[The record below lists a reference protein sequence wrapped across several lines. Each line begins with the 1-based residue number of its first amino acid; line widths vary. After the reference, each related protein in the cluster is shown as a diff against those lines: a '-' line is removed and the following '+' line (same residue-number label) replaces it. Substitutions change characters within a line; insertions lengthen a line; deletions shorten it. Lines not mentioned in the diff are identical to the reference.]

1 MNRMCLIL
9 VPVSLAVPAWSAL
22 AQETDSLVL
31 KEQVLL
37 QENRQYIQMAQRDKV
52 LSIEQADSLR
62 SITIG
67 TLEKP
72 IQAGIDLLFQVRD
85 FIDHQYEEQLRAV
98 DEPVLEEYYYSA
110 SRMLPDKLGMP
121 EGYVSPEEREAERQK
136 LAMEQFAESLARE
149 FEREKLPAWQEWC
162 IRHLPFFFGS
172 RAWYKGKTTFING
185 HEVAVPAG
193 NRHPT
198 ARPSGSSR

>member
-1 MNRMCLIL
+1 MCLIL
-9 VPVSLAVPAWSAL
+9 VSVSLAVPAWSAL

-62 SITIG
+62 SITVG

-85 FIDHQYEEQLRAV
+85 FI
-98 DEPVLEEYYYSA
+98 
-110 SRMLPDKLGMP
+110 
-121 EGYVSPEEREAERQK
+121 VS
-136 LAMEQFAESLARE
+136 
-149 FEREKLPAWQEWC
+149 
-162 IRHLPFFFGS
+162 IR
-172 RAWYKGKTTFING
+172 
-185 HEVAVPAG
+185 
-193 NRHPT
+193 
-198 ARPSGSSR
+198 

>member
-1 MNRMCLIL
+1 
-9 VPVSLAVPAWSAL
+9 
-22 AQETDSLVL
+22 
-31 KEQVLL
+31 
-37 QENRQYIQMAQRDKV
+37 
-52 LSIEQADSLR
+52 
-62 SITIG
+62 
-67 TLEKP
+67 
-72 IQAGIDLLFQVRD
+72 
-85 FIDHQYEEQLRAV
+85 
-98 DEPVLEEYYYSA
+98 
-110 SRMLPDKLGMP
+110 MLPDKLGMP

-193 NRHPT
+193 NRQPT

>member
-9 VPVSLAVPAWSAL
+9 VPVSLAVSAWSAL

-98 DEPVLEEYYYSA
+98 NEPVLEEYYYSA

-136 LAMEQFAESLARE
+136 LAMEQFAES
-149 FEREKLPAWQEWC
+149 F
-162 IRHLPFFFGS
+162 FFFGS

-193 NRHPT
+193 NRQPT
-198 ARPSGSSR
+198 ARPSTPCTK

>member
-9 VPVSLAVPAWSAL
+9 VPVSLAVSAWSAL

-98 DEPVLEEYYYSA
+98 NEPVLKEYYYSA

-121 EGYVSPEEREAERQK
+121 
-136 LAMEQFAESLARE
+136 
-149 FEREKLPAWQEWC
+149 EWC

-185 HEVAVPAG
+185 HEVAVPAR
-193 NRHPT
+193 NRQPT